1 MGELFVFHKKE
12 NEKKTKFV
20 LWRDES
26 FPETWTHF
34 SLDEAGGIRAIIR
47 WKVTSQEFIY
57 LSFILKLA
65 NIFRKINQS
74 RRV

>member
-1 MGELFVFHKKE
+1 MGELFLLHKKE
-12 NEKKTKFV
+12 NEKKTKFA

-34 SLDEAGGIRAIIR
+34 SLDKAGGVRAIGR
-47 WKVTSQEFIY
+47 WQVTSQEFMY